1 MEKLPLT
8 TGGASSPTAH
18 SRRNAKGTDF
28 NRFVQEQNRLPQRS
42 NFLTFCFTLYFPRFT
57 RRVAYG
63 CSPEFCLASPKSAD
77 CTPTPEKG
85 RRIRRSEREDLVD
98 ALWERMDA
106 AEAKELYRKRS
117 ASIERCFGDMK
128 LHRGLT
134 RFLRRGLRGAKTTVG
149 LRVLLHNGLLRINE
163 KDKAENTTKTKTT
176 TPDF

>member
-1 MEKLPLT
+1 M
-8 TGGASSPTAH
+8 
-18 SRRNAKGTDF
+18 
-28 NRFVQEQNRLPQRS
+28 
-42 NFLTFCFTLYFPRFT
+42 
-57 RRVAYG
+57 
-63 CSPEFCLASPKSAD
+63 
-77 CTPTPEKG
+77 
-85 RRIRRSEREDLVD
+85 D

-163 KDKAENTTKTKTT
+163 KGKAENTTKTKTT